1 MKIMIE
7 DVTNSPKDWD
17 DFWYNSKDITPT
29 KVSSKSDNVRCYI
42 DNEEVDCQ
50 TWEYI
55 KPHRTIHNYL
65 T

>member
-1 MKIMIE
+1 MIE
-7 DVTNSPKDWD
+7 NVTNSSKDWD
-17 DFWYNSKDITPT
+17 DFWNNSKDITP
-29 KVSSKSDNVRCYI
+29 VKSINKEGNVRCYI

-50 TWEYI
+50 TWKYI

>member
-1 MKIMIE
+1 MIE
-7 DVTNSPKDWD
+7 NVTNSPKDWD
-17 DFWYNSKDITPT
+17 DFWNNSEDITP
-29 KVSSKSDNVRCYI
+29 VKSINKEGNVQCFI

-55 KPHRTIHNYL
+55 KPYRTLRNYL

>member
-42 DNEEVDCQ
+42 DNEEVDCR